1 METTSI
7 HGGKL
12 TFSEPGHKYIWNDQ
26 RVKHTVSGIST
37 AGYPLS
43 FGMAAGWAAKMIRL
57 ELIEDMQRH
66 QDGLQFAAVADIE
79 NWAKHICSAH
89 TRARDSAGGAGTTF
103 HDFME
108 RHAQGLEPELP
119 AEQPAR
125 RSAEAL
131 RDWYDGNV
139 KRPISTERLVYH
151 PDHEYAGKLDLFVE
165 LLNST
170 TAVIDYKGVTSLKYP
185 PKAGHVGQGVAYCI
199 ALALEGIQVDS
210 FILMEV
216 ERDSGKLRVTK
227 YSDLDQE
234 FEAFIWALNLVRYK
248 PNGMD
253 IT

>member
-1 METTSI
+1 METTNI

-12 TFSEPGHKYIWNDQ
+12 TFSEPRHQYHWNGYK
-26 RVKHTVSGIST
+26 VKHTVSGICGE
-37 AGYPLS
+37 GYPLP
-43 FGMAAGWAAKMIRL
+43 FGVPAAWAAKMIRL
-57 ELIEDMQRH
+57 ELIEDMQSH

-119 AEQPAR
+119 TEQPAR

-131 RDWYDGNV
+131 RDWYDANV

-151 PDHEYAGKLDLFVE
+151 
-165 LLNST
+165 
-170 TAVIDYKGVTSLKYP
+170 KGVTSLKYP
-185 PKAGHVGQGVAYCI
+185 QKAGHVGQGAAYCM
-199 ALALEGIQVDS
+199 ALRLENIQVDS

-216 ERDSGKLRVTK
+216 ERETGKLRVTR
-227 YSDLDQE
+227 YDDLERE
-234 FEAFIWALNLVRYK
+234 FEAFVWALNLVRYK
-248 PNGMD
+248 PQG
-253 IT
+253 IEI